1 MSFPEVEALELG
13 WPLRKLLANGTPPHT
28 TASLRRNFNGDS
40 AFSELRLSGDEC
52 LLDAGCGTGEL
63 TRILLQNLPSG
74 RATPD
79 QSPSAHRL
87 SNPLQV
93 RRAPIFNANLNT
105 LRKLVGMQVT
115 QRLAHA
121 IEGG

>member
-1 MSFPEVEALELG
+1 M
-13 WPLRKLLANGTPPHT
+13 TPPQTSREWNAAAYHR
-28 TASLRRNFNGDS
+28 LS
-40 AFSELRLSGDEC
+40 APQFQWGQRVLSQLWLSGDEC
-52 LLDAGCGTGEL
+52 LLDAGCGTGKL

-93 RRAPIFNANLNT
+93 RRAPIFNANLNA
-105 LRKLVGMQVT
+105 LRKLVGMQLT

-121 IEGG
+121 IEGV